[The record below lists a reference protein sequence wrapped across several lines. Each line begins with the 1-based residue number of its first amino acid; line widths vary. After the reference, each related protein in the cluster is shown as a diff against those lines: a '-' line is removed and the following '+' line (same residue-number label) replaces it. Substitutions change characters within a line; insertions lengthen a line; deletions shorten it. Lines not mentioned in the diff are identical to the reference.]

1 MEPEIHNNASH
12 TMSSE
17 DDSPISRTS
26 SSSSSASESSHSH
39 TAEKSAMCGY
49 GSDVESNSDNDD
61 SSSSSDDEDSK
72 SVKPTEKTI
81 AEKIQE
87 CIRFRFE
94 SSIKLITKEINM
106 RDIEFQWLKQDS
118 NTIFIREIKYTPT
131 MKICKVEKTIHY
143 EKFEREEIDKLAT
156 LTSEWVNTLFH
167 KHIRQIPPTDDLPK
181 KQQDQFV
188 HYKNAFRRIK
198 VMILNNLYEHGFN
211 GMTDENLGF
220 YPSWALYT
228 EEKSDN
234 LQGVKIN
241 TTKTLYKPP
250 AAKSISSAT
259 VSPHQNKRG
268 RKPREKDVPYE
279 WSMYRYAKKKK
290 TAGEQQQIH
299 SSYKG
304 HFTIIIEKKTQAS
317 QEENVLC
324 YVYWGDQDT
333 KKRKESIQNFAQ
345 WYANTFNGSYN
356 RFKKN
361 MQKKKAGTESIQR
374 DTQRKEPIISANHH
388 TATSSEDDDNEDH
401 NDDATNTNSNS
412 SSESEAED
420 DADIRK
426 RRKQQD
432 KDNIIAELQKKTNSM
447 ANQIEILNNLLK
459 IKSKE
464 NAMLQELYE
473 EVSSLKSHKL

>member
-1 MEPEIHNNASH
+1 MEQEIHNNASH

-17 DDSPISRTS
+17 DDSPISRTT

-39 TAEKSAMCGY
+39 TAEKSAARGY
-49 GSDVESNSDNDD
+49 SSEVESNSDNDD

-94 SSIKLITKEINM
+94 SSIKHITREINM

-167 KHIRQIPPTDDLPK
+167 KYIRQIPPTDLPK

-198 VMILNNLYEHGFN
+198 VMILTNLHEHGFS

-228 EEKSDN
+228 EEKNDN

-250 AAKSISSAT
+250 EAKSISSTT

-290 TAGEQQQIH
+290 TAGEQQTH

-304 HFTIIIEKKTQAS
+304 HFTIIIEKKNQAS

-324 YVYWGDQDT
+324 YVYWGEQDT

-374 DTQRKEPIISANHH
+374 DTQKKEPIILTDHA
-388 TATSSEDDDNEDH
+388 ATSSED
-401 NDDATNTNSNS
+401 DDATNTNSNS
-412 SSESEAED
+412 CSESEAED

-432 KDNIIAELQKKTNSM
+432 KDDTIAALQKKTHSM
-447 ANQIEILNNLLK
+447 ANQIEILNNLLR

-464 NAMLQELYE
+464 NAMLQKLYE